1 MFVLWILR
9 IAEKTIYLTDFRP
22 EGVLTLNDL
31 ITFSAKLNQGQRS
44 GVMADWNRKEE
55 PNVAPGALIDHLGY
69 PRFTFT
75 GPFASFRIQIYNT
88 VSVASLRR
96 NKLVGTVSKNAG
108 FRFLTAQWISADL
121 NFDIRHILTKLNT
134 ESFKFVI
141 RL

>member
-108 FRFLTAQWISADL
+108 FRFFNGSVDIS
-121 NFDIRHILTKLNT
+121 
-134 ESFKFVI
+134 
-141 RL
+141 